1 MYVPRSYM
9 ENRNFLTQTWSLWVY
24 LDICESCIFYYRNYR
39 LFDSGRSPWKSLGLV
54 LRWWR
59 HSVAKTII
67 FSKAGWR
74 RQILKILFAER
85 EIQRRSW
92 AGCTGW
98 HWWSAKKKRSTRRVF
113 KRQDFLDKPSGVITW
128 HSVIKAEIPKHTPP
142 GLGSIRDLQHSTVS
156 WVSSDSRTNATPMT
170 VPRSLKEILQKL
182 QKL

>member
-113 KRQDFLDKPSGVITW
+113 KNRLSWT
-128 HSVIKAEIPKHTPP
+128 S
-142 GLGSIRDLQHSTVS
+142 LQ
-156 WVSSDSRTNATPMT
+156 VSSLGTVLSKLRYQSTP
-170 VPRSLKEILQKL
+170 LQGWAAL
-182 QKL
+182 GIFNTQL